1 MRVTLETV
9 AKAIDGEVVGDGS
22 VEITGVAGIREA
34 QEGDLTFLAHP
45 RYEHYLAETRAS
57 AIIVAEN
64 HRSVAKPLI
73 RNSNPYLAFLK
84 AVCFFRGEERRP
96 DPGIHR
102 SAIVAPDAS
111 VDATASIG
119 PHVVLES
126 GVSIGP
132 DVVVGAG
139 GYLGARAAVGPG
151 TVLHPRVTVGDGCV
165 LGARV
170 VVHAGTVI
178 GSDGFGFVRD
188 GDLYRKLP
196 QIGNVVVEDDVEIGA
211 NVTIDRAAMGSTRI
225 GRGSKIDN
233 LVQIAHNV
241 QIGEHC
247 IIVAQV
253 GISGSTQVG
262 DNAVIAGQVGI
273 VGHIE
278 IGAGAQ
284 IGAKSGVSKSVK
296 PGDRVFGYPAL
307 PVGQAK
313 RIEASLR
320 HLPEL
325 IQSVRALRRRV
336 DEIDGGGTNGHG
348 GPPA

>member
-1 MRVTLETV
+1 LGDRV
-9 AKAIDGEVVGDGS
+9 
-22 VEITGVAGIREA
+22 
-34 QEGDLTFLAHP
+34 
-45 RYEHYLAETRAS
+45 
-57 AIIVAEN
+57 IV
-64 HRSVAKPLI
+64 HS
-73 RNSNPYLAFLK
+73 
-84 AVCFFRGEERRP
+84 
-96 DPGIHR
+96 
-102 SAIVAPDAS
+102 
-111 VDATASIG
+111 
-119 PHVVLES
+119 
-126 GVSIGP
+126 
-132 DVVVGAG
+132 
-139 GYLGARAAVGPG
+139 
-151 TVLHPRVTVGDGCV
+151 
-165 LGARV
+165 
-170 VVHAGTVI
+170 GTVI

-188 GDLYRKLP
+188 GDRYRKVP

-211 NVTIDRAAMGSTRI
+211 NVTVDRAAMGSTRI

-253 GISGSTQVG
+253 GISGSTEVG
-262 DNAVIAGQVGI
+262 ANAVIAGQVGI

-296 PGDRVFGYPAL
+296 PGEKVFGYPAL

-325 IQSVRALRRRV
+325 VQSVRALRRRI
-336 DEIDGGGTNGHG
+336 EEMESGTNGG
-348 GPPA
+348 GSR